1 MKIKEKVLKEKEIEK
16 IRNTLEDVDFQK
28 SLLSQ
33 LPELNKYIE
42 ILSLEREIKVMKET
56 LIEVGKVIDDIDY
69 AKKDKYTLI
78 EELKQKLGIK
88 VLK

>member
-1 MKIKEKVLKEKEIEK
+1 MKNIKEKVLKEKEIEK

-42 ILSLEREIKVMKET
+42 ILSLEREIKVMEET
-56 LIEVGKVIDDIDY
+56 L
-69 AKKDKYTLI
+69 
-78 EELKQKLGIK
+78 
-88 VLK
+88 